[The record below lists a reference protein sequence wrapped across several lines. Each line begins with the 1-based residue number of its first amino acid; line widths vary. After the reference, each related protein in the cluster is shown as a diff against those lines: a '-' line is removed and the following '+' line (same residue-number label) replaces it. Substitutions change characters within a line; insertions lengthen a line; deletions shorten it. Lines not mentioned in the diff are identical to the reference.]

1 MSVSQILPPRGR
13 VTTRR
18 VVEGH
23 RARSEPKVVSNARG
37 CTSTMLRVVPLP
49 VPGRI

>member
-1 MSVSQILPPRGR
+1 MPRLTPILPLWGRG
-13 VTTRR
+13 TTRR

-23 RARSEPKVVSNARG
+23 VQTGAALCGACPTTPLRA
-37 CTSTMLRVVPLP
+37 VPLP